1 MTQQPDT
8 KPGNY
13 YVSARRDD
21 GDFRC
26 LVGPFRDDHGA
37 ALALV
42 DKARTIALDLDPRA
56 PWYSYGT
63 LRMGYDYDKPGVLND
78 HVLTEKAA

>member
-8 KPGNY
+8 QPGNY
-13 YVSARRDD
+13 YVSVRRDD

-26 LVGPFRDDHGA
+26 LVGPFRDDHAA

-42 DKARTIALDLDPRA
+42 DKARTVAETVDPKA
-56 PWYSYGT
+56 AWYSYGT
-63 LRMGYDYDKPGVLND
+63 LRTAYDYDKPGVLND
-78 HVLTEKAA
+78 RVLN

>member
-1 MTQQPDT
+1 MTQQSDT

-13 YVSARRDD
+13 YVSVRRDD

-42 DKARTIALDLDPRA
+42 DKARKIAEDFDPKA
-56 PWYSYGT
+56 IWYSYGT
-63 LRMGYDYDKPGVLND
+63 LRTEYDYDKPGILNAQVLQ
-78 HVLTEKAA
+78 